1 MTDILDDSYESD
13 LTDEESERLLLMSEH
28 AIAKPLSPAA
38 QAVFHA
44 FNSKFDWVEDG
55 VPGPQFNSI
64 AAALRA
70 AADQAAPEKQLEDIA
85 YIHESYVDGMRDAL
99 ACIEFIADELEA
111 Q

>member
-1 MTDILDDSYESD
+1 MIDILDDSYESD
-13 LTDEESERLLLMSEH
+13 LTEEEHERLILMSEH

-70 AADQAAPEKQLEDIA
+70 AADQVVPMALCVHNDDFVYVRHQL
-85 YIHESYVDGMRDAL
+85 HAL
-99 ACIEFIADELEA
+99 AHELEA